1 MRIAA
6 VASTLSG
13 GGAARALV
21 QVCNHWAAQG
31 RELALL
37 TLDEPE
43 EDFYPLAPG
52 IHRSGLGLRSPSGWI
67 GEAVL
72 QNLRRATALRR
83 AIARLDADVV
93 VAVDQRTDALVTL
106 AVAGLGVPVVVW
118 KQIDP
123 RRAPLSTGWRLLRR
137 VAYRRADRLVVQ
149 VDRLRPW
156 ARRYTAERRIGVIPN
171 PAPAWRR
178 VRDPRRSGVASVSA
192 ERIRTVLAVGRLVP
206 QKGFDRLIDA
216 FARAAADR
224 PEWRLVIVG
233 EGAERGALTR
243 RAADRNLADRFEL
256 PGRTSEV
263 EAYYGSADLF
273 VLPSR
278 FEGFPNVLLEA
289 MVAGL
294 PVIAFDCPTGPR
306 EIIRDG
312 VDGVL
317 VSDGDMDE
325 LARQMGRIMDG
336 PELRERL
343 AERATEVG
351 DRFGVERIGCLW
363 DEIFDELL

>member
-21 QVCNHWAAQG
+21 QVCDHWAGQD
-31 RELALL
+31 REVALV

-43 EDFYPLAPG
+43 EDFYTLAPG
-52 IHRSGLGLRSPSGWI
+52 IRRVGLGLRSPSGWL
-67 GEAVL
+67 GEAIL

-83 AIARLDADVV
+83 TLVRFDPEVV
-93 VAVDQRTDALVTL
+93 VAVDQRTDALAVL
-106 AVAGLGVPVVVW
+106 AVTGLGLPVAVW

-123 RRAPLSTGWRLLRR
+123 RRMPLSPGWRLLRR
-137 VAYRRADRLVVQ
+137 LAYRRADRLVVQ

-156 ARRYTAERRIGVIPN
+156 AGRFTAERRIRVIPN
-171 PAPAWRR
+171 PAPSSRPVR
-178 VRDPRRSGVASVSA
+178 VPRPSGGDQGAADRGS
-192 ERIRTVLAVGRLVP
+192 TVLGVGRLAP

-216 FARAAADR
+216 FARAAAGR
-224 PEWRLVIVG
+224 PAWRLVILG
-233 EGAERGALTR
+233 EGSEREALEA
-243 RAADRNLADRFEL
+243 RAAARGVEDRVEL
-256 PGRTSEV
+256 PGQTPDV

-273 VLPSR
+273 VLSSR

-306 EIIRDG
+306 EIIRDR

-317 VSDGDMDE
+317 VPDSDVDE
-325 LARQMGRIMDG
+325 LARWMERVMDD
-336 PELRERL
+336 PVLRARL
-343 AERATEVG
+343 AERAPEAG
-351 DRFGVERIGCLW
+351 ERFGVERIGRLW
-363 DEIFDELL
+363 DEVFAELV